1 MKYRN
6 FIFDLDGTLAD
17 TSPGVFEG
25 IRLVLRQMGEPPVP
39 EDQLSRFIGPP
50 LHISFAAVCG
60 MKDPRLHEA
69 VGIFREYYKNG
80 GVYNSVLYPGMEQLL
95 RTLKE
100 QGAVL
105 MVATLKREEQAVSL
119 IEHMGLSS
127 LFSAV
132 VGGDDAELR
141 TKKDNIELAM
151 RLSGASDK
159 SATLMIGDSEFD
171 AVGAEQ
177 AGVDFC
183 AANYGFGLTPEVIA
197 KHPCAVEIAS
207 PLELLEKL

>member
-60 MKDPRLHEA
+60 MKEPRLHEA

-80 GVYNSVLYPGMEQLL
+80 GVYNSAVPRYGTAAPHFKRAG
-95 RTLKE
+95 R
-100 QGAVL
+100 GAD
-105 MVATLKREEQAVSL
+105 
-119 IEHMGLSS
+119 
-127 LFSAV
+127 
-132 VGGDDAELR
+132 GGHP
-141 TKKDNIELAM
+141 
-151 RLSGASDK
+151 
-159 SATLMIGDSEFD
+159 
-171 AVGAEQ
+171 Q
-177 AGVDFC
+177 AGGAGGEPD
-183 AANYGFGLTPEVIA
+183 
-197 KHPCAVEIAS
+197 
-207 PLELLEKL
+207 